1 VTPSRIL
8 VTGSTGFI
16 GARLC
21 ERLTVDYKL
30 AYRALVRDF
39 GRAPRI
45 ARLAADM
52 VRGDID
58 DFESL
63 HRALDGC
70 DTVVH
75 LAYSDGPQIC
85 RLLRACG
92 KRGIQRFVHMSSVAV
107 HGANPGPEC
116 SREETASISRHYP
129 GEEYSNMK
137 AAAERAVQAAMGQ
150 GLRAVI
156 LRPTIVYGPY
166 GPFVTSIVDAAREGG
181 VLTLLDEGRGVC
193 NSVYV
198 DDVCDA
204 IRAAIENDRALG
216 SAFFVTADRAVT
228 WREFNLA
235 FAEMVVPSPRIVSVR
250 SDEVRRYWASQ
261 RPTLKEN
268 LAAVG
273 RLAASADFHRQLA
286 TVPVFG
292 SLITGGKR
300 IVKSLLSSHRMAT
313 LKHLRGTPARD
324 SGNSAPGMA
333 WPDMGRVTR
342 ECLSIAFSN
351 ERARTVLGWRPR
363 YDLQAGAA
371 LTRTWLEFA
380 KALTLDA

>member
-1 VTPSRIL
+1 MTPSRIL

-63 HRALDGC
+63 DRALDGC

-75 LAYSDGPQIC
+75 LAYSDGPQTR
-85 RLLRACG
+85 RLLRVCR
-92 KRGIQRFVHMSSVAV
+92 KRGIQRFVHMSSIAV
-107 HGANPGPEC
+107 HGANPGPQC
-116 SREETASISRHYP
+116 AREETASISRHYP
-129 GEEYSNMK
+129 DEEYSNMK

-235 FAEMVVPSPRIVSVR
+235 FAEMVVPAPRIVSVR

-261 RPTLKEN
+261 RPTLKAN
-268 LAAVG
+268 LAAAG
-273 RLAASADFHRQLA
+273 RLAASAAFHRQLA

-292 SLITGGKR
+292 SLITGGKQ
-300 IVKSLLSSHRMAT
+300 IVKSVLSSDRLAT
-313 LKHLRGTPARD
+313 LKNLRSTPARGD
-324 SGNSAPGMA
+324 GNRDPGMA

>member
-1 VTPSRIL
+1 MTRSRIL

-45 ARLAADM
+45 ARLAAEM

-58 DFESL
+58 DLESVD
-63 HRALDGC
+63 RALDGC

-75 LAYSDGPQIC
+75 LAYSDGPQTR
-85 RLLRACG
+85 RLLRACR
-92 KRGIQRFVHMSSVAV
+92 KRGIQRFVHMSSIAV
-107 HGANPGPEC
+107 HGANPGPE
-116 SREETASISRHYP
+116 SAREETAPIGHYP

-137 AAAERAVQAAMGQ
+137 AAAERAVQAAIRQ

-166 GPFVTSIVDAAREGG
+166 GPFVTSIVDAARERG

-235 FAEMVVPSPRIVSVR
+235 FAEMVVPSPRVVSVR

-268 LAAVG
+268 LAAAG

-286 TVPVFG
+286 TVPLFG

-300 IVKSLLSSHRMAT
+300 IVKSVLSSDRLAT
-313 LKHLRGTPARD
+313 LKHLRGTPAHDGGNRD
-324 SGNSAPGMA
+324 QGMA

-342 ECLSIAFSN
+342 ECLGIAFSN

-371 LTRTWLEFA
+371 ITRTWLEFA

>member
-1 VTPSRIL
+1 MTPSRIL

-58 DFESL
+58 DLESVD
-63 HRALDGC
+63 RALDGC

-75 LAYSDGPQIC
+75 LAYSDGPQTR
-85 RLLRACG
+85 RLLRACL
-92 KRGIQRFVHMSSVAV
+92 KRGIQRFVHMSSIAV
-107 HGANPGPEC
+107 HGANPGPE
-116 SREETASISRHYP
+116 SAREETAPIGHYP

-137 AAAERAVQAAMGQ
+137 AAAERAVQAAIRQ

-166 GPFVTSIVDAAREGG
+166 GPFVTSIVDVARERG

-216 SAFFVTADRAVT
+216 AAFFVTADRAVT

-235 FAEMVVPSPRIVSVR
+235 FAEMVVPSPRVVSVR

-268 LAAVG
+268 LAAAG

-286 TVPVFG
+286 TVPLFG

-300 IVKSLLSSHRMAT
+300 IVKSVLSSDRLAT
-313 LKHLRGTPARD
+313 LKHLRGTPAHDGGNRD
-324 SGNSAPGMA
+324 QGMA

-342 ECLSIAFSN
+342 ECLGIAFSN

-371 LTRTWLEFA
+371 ITRTWLEFA

>member
-1 VTPSRIL
+1 MTPSRIL

-45 ARLAADM
+45 ARLAAEM

-58 DFESL
+58 DLESVE
-63 HRALDGC
+63 RALDGC

-75 LAYSDGPQIC
+75 LAYSDGPQTR
-85 RLLRACG
+85 RLLRACR
-92 KRGIQRFVHMSSVAV
+92 KRGIQRFVHMSSIAV
-107 HGANPGPEC
+107 HGANPGPE
-116 SREETASISRHYP
+116 SAREETAPIGHYP

-137 AAAERAVQAAMGQ
+137 AAAERAVQAAIRQ

-166 GPFVTSIVDAAREGG
+166 GPFVTSIVDAARERG

-235 FAEMVVPSPRIVSVR
+235 FAEMVVPSPRVVSVR

-268 LAAVG
+268 LAAAG

-300 IVKSLLSSHRMAT
+300 IVKSVLSSDRLAT
-313 LKHLRGTPARD
+313 LKHLRGTPAHDGGNRD
-324 SGNSAPGMA
+324 QGMA

-342 ECLSIAFSN
+342 ECLGIAFSN

-371 LTRTWLEFA
+371 ITRTWLEFA

>member
-1 VTPSRIL
+1 
-8 VTGSTGFI
+8 
-16 GARLC
+16 
-21 ERLTVDYKL
+21 
-30 AYRALVRDF
+30 
-39 GRAPRI
+39 
-45 ARLAADM
+45 
-52 VRGDID
+52 
-58 DFESL
+58 
-63 HRALDGC
+63 
-70 DTVVH
+70 
-75 LAYSDGPQIC
+75 
-85 RLLRACG
+85 
-92 KRGIQRFVHMSSVAV
+92 
-107 HGANPGPEC
+107 
-116 SREETASISRHYP
+116 
-129 GEEYSNMK
+129 MK

-166 GPFVTSIVDAAREGG
+166 GPFVASIVDAARKHG
-181 VLTLLDEGRGVC
+181 VLALLDEGRGVC

-204 IRAAIENDRALG
+204 IRAAIENDRAVG
-216 SAFFVTADRAVT
+216 SAFFVTADHAVT
-228 WREFNLA
+228 WRAFNLA
-235 FAEMVVPSPRIVSVR
+235 FAEMVLPSPRIVSVR
-250 SDEVRRYWASQ
+250 SDDVRRYWASQ

-286 TVPVFG
+286 TVPLFR

-300 IVKSLLSSHRMAT
+300 VAKSVLSSDRLAT

-324 SGNSAPGMA
+324 GGNGDSRMA

-342 ECLSIAFSN
+342 ECLSIEFSN
-351 ERARTVLGWRPR
+351 ERARTVLGWKPR

-380 KALTLDA
+380 KALATDA

>member
-1 VTPSRIL
+1 MTRSRIL

-45 ARLAADM
+45 ARLAAEM

-58 DFESL
+58 DLESVD
-63 HRALDGC
+63 RALDGC

-75 LAYSDGPQIC
+75 LAYSDGPQTR
-85 RLLRACG
+85 RLLRACR
-92 KRGIQRFVHMSSVAV
+92 KRGIQRFVHMSSIAV
-107 HGANPGPEC
+107 HGANPGPE
-116 SREETASISRHYP
+116 SAREETAPIGHYP

-137 AAAERAVQAAMGQ
+137 AAAERAVQAAIRQ

-166 GPFVTSIVDAAREGG
+166 GPFVTSIVDAARERG

-235 FAEMVVPSPRIVSVR
+235 FAEMVVPSPRVVSVH

-268 LAAVG
+268 LAAAG

-300 IVKSLLSSHRMAT
+300 IVKSVLSSDRLAT
-313 LKHLRGTPARD
+313 LKHLRGTPAHDGGNRD
-324 SGNSAPGMA
+324 QGMA

-342 ECLSIAFSN
+342 ECLGIAFSN

-371 LTRTWLEFA
+371 ITRTWLEFA

>member
-1 VTPSRIL
+1 MTPSRIL

-58 DFESL
+58 DLESVD
-63 HRALDGC
+63 RALDGC

-75 LAYSDGPQIC
+75 LAYSDGPQTR
-85 RLLRACG
+85 RLLRACR
-92 KRGIQRFVHMSSVAV
+92 KRGIQRFVHMSSIAV
-107 HGANPGPEC
+107 HGANPGPE
-116 SREETASISRHYP
+116 SAREETAPIGHYA

-137 AAAERAVQAAMGQ
+137 AAAERAVQAAIRQ

-166 GPFVTSIVDAAREGG
+166 GPFVTSIVDAARERG

-268 LAAVG
+268 LAAAG

-286 TVPVFG
+286 TVPVFA

-300 IVKSLLSSHRMAT
+300 IVKSVLSSDRLAT
-313 LKHLRGTPARD
+313 LKHLRGAPAHNGGNRD
-324 SGNSAPGMA
+324 PGMA

-342 ECLSIAFSN
+342 ECLRIEFSN
-351 ERARTVLGWRPR
+351 ERARTLLGWRPR

>member
-1 VTPSRIL
+1 MTPSRIL

-58 DFESL
+58 DLESL
-63 HRALDGC
+63 DRALDGC

-75 LAYSDGPQIC
+75 LAYSDGPQTR
-85 RLLRACG
+85 RLLRACR
-92 KRGIQRFVHMSSVAV
+92 KRGIQRFVHMSSIAV
-107 HGANPGPEC
+107 HGANPGPE
-116 SREETASISRHYP
+116 SAREETAPIGHYP

-137 AAAERAVQAAMGQ
+137 AAAERAVQAAIGRE
-150 GLRAVI
+150 LRAVI

-166 GPFVTSIVDAAREGG
+166 GPFVTSIVDAARERG
-181 VLTLLDEGRGVC
+181 VLTLLDEGGGVC

-235 FAEMVVPSPRIVSVR
+235 FAEMVMPAPRIVSVR

-268 LAAVG
+268 LAAAG

-300 IVKSLLSSHRMAT
+300 MVKSVLSSDRLAT
-313 LKHLRGTPARD
+313 LKHLRGTPAHDGGNRD
-324 SGNSAPGMA
+324 PGIA

-342 ECLSIAFSN
+342 ECLGIAFSN

>member
-1 VTPSRIL
+1 MTPSRIL

-30 AYRALVRDF
+30 AYRALVRNF
-39 GRAPRI
+39 ARAPRI

-58 DFESL
+58 DLESL
-63 HRALDGC
+63 DRALDGC

-75 LAYSDGPQIC
+75 LAYSDGPQTR
-85 RLLRACG
+85 RLLRACR
-92 KRGIQRFVHMSSVAV
+92 KRGIQRFVHMSSIAV
-107 HGANPGPEC
+107 HGVNPGPE
-116 SREETASISRHYP
+116 SAREETAPIGHYP

-137 AAAERAVQAAMGQ
+137 AAAERAVQAAIGQ

-166 GPFVTSIVDAAREGG
+166 GPFVTSIVDAARERG

-204 IRAAIENDRALG
+204 IRAALESDRALG

-228 WREFNLA
+228 WRDFNLA
-235 FAEMVVPSPRIVSVR
+235 FAEMVVPLPRIVSVR
-250 SDEVRRYWASQ
+250 SDEVRRHWASQ

-268 LAAVG
+268 LAAVR
-273 RLAASADFHRQLA
+273 RLATSADFHRQLA

-292 SLITGGKR
+292 SLIAGGKR
-300 IVKSLLSSHRMAT
+300 MAKSVLSSDRLAD
-313 LKHLRGTPARD
+313 LKHLRGTPARGG
-324 SGNSAPGMA
+324 GNSDSGMA

-342 ECLSIAFSN
+342 ECLSIEFSN
-351 ERARTVLGWRPR
+351 ERARTLLGWRPR
-363 YDLQAGAA
+363 YDLRAGAA

-380 KALTLDA
+380 KALTPGA